1 MRPITVSASVAVMKG
16 VEFGVRFAPREA
28 QLAVGRRM
36 QSRLAFYSPA
46 KVKGQLVFFI
56 EKDGEVVALCNCE
69 SSTCGEVMTL
79 IGMSVDPAH
88 QGRGLCSVLVQEIAR
103 FMRDGGYRALCV
115 TRYTPAG
122 LKRLRPCL
130 LRHMHDIEVLDDCV
144 PLAA

>member
-1 MRPITVSASVAVMKG
+1 MKG
-16 VEFGVRFAPREA
+16 VEFGVRHASREA
-28 QLAVGRRM
+28 QLAISRRM

-56 EKDGEVVALCNCE
+56 EKDDEVIALCNCE
-69 SSTCGEVMTL
+69 SSSCGEVMTL

-88 QGRGLCSVLVQEIAR
+88 QGCGLCSTLVQEIAR
-103 FMRDGGYRALCV
+103 FMQDGGYRALCV

-130 LRHMHDIEVLDDCV
+130 LRHMHGIEVLDDCV

>member
-1 MRPITVSASVAVMKG
+1 MNLVPVAVMKG
-16 VEFGVRFAPREA
+16 VEFGVRYAQREA
-28 QLAVGRRM
+28 ALIDSKRM
-36 QSRLAFYSPA
+36 HSRLAFYSPA

-56 EKDGEVVALCNCE
+56 EQDGEVVALCNCE
-69 SSTCGEVMTL
+69 ASTCGEVMTL
-79 IGMSVDPAH
+79 IGMSIDPAH
-88 QGRGLCSVLVQEIAR
+88 QGRGLCSILVKEIAR